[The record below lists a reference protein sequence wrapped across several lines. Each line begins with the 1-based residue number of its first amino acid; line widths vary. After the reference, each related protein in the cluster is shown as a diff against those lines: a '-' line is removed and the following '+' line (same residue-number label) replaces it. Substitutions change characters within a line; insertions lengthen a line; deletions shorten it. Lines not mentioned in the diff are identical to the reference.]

1 MAEGDESMV
10 RTRKV
15 AAFVRGAWT
24 AWGTL
29 MVERLRFELGL
40 AMLMLMLGV
49 VVVDDDVDTES
60 VDAAE

>member
-1 MAEGDESMV
+1 MLERTDRTVLMAEGDELMV

-29 MVERLRFELGL
+29 MVLEFF
-40 AMLMLMLGV
+40 V
-49 VVVDDDVDTES
+49 FFKDDADE
-60 VDAAE
+60 